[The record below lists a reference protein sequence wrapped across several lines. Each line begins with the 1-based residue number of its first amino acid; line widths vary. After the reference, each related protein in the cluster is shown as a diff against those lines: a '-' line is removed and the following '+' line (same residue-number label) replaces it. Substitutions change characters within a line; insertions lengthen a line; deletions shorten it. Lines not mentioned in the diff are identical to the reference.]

1 MYSENP
7 LKDGALFLRAAVTNQ
22 IARFPLYL
30 ELAGGSGRGSGPEP
44 SQKAAAYFRRCLS
57 DLLDQLDL
65 SGAEASSILE
75 GKRILEYG
83 PGDALGVALLLYAH
97 GADSVECVDRFPRH
111 THSEKAVGIYQAI
124 LDGLDPVR
132 RARAA
137 RAFKQGGNPAS
148 GFREEAIE
156 YRVTPDGLSGRRSI
170 YDLIVS
176 RAVLALVNRLDRTIE
191 DIATGL
197 RPGGLS
203 VHKVDLS
210 SHGLDRYRPL
220 DFLSWPESLYRLMYS
235 RKGRPNRW
243 RVDKYRE
250 LVERAGL
257 TCKKLEP
264 TGQVGA
270 GEVEGLLP
278 SLPSPFRSVPPEL
291 LSWLGFWMVLEA
303 TPAS

>member
-1 MYSENP
+1 V
-7 LKDGALFLRAAVTNQ
+7 LTNQ

-30 ELAGGSGRGSGPEP
+30 KLADGSGRGSGPEP
-44 SQKAAAYFRRCLS
+44 PEQAAAYFCSCLS
-57 DLLDQLDL
+57 DLVDQLDL
-65 SGAEASSILE
+65 PGADASSVLQ

-83 PGDALGVALLLYAH
+83 PGDTLGVALLLYAH
-97 GADSVECVDRFPRH
+97 GAASVECVDRFPRH
-111 THSEKAVGIYQAI
+111 THSPKAVTIYQAI
-124 LDGLDPVR
+124 LDGLDECR

-137 RAFKQGGNPAS
+137 RAFREAGNPAS
-148 GFREEAIE
+148 GFRAEAVE
-156 YRVTPDGLSGRRSI
+156 YRVTPNGLSGRRAA

-176 RAVLALVNRLDRTIE
+176 RAVLALINRLDKTIE
-191 DIATGL
+191 DIAAGL
-197 RPGGLS
+197 APGGTS

-220 DFLSWPESLYRLMYS
+220 DFLSWPDPLYRLMYS

-264 TGQVGA
+264 TGRVGA
-270 GEVEGLLP
+270 GEVTSLLP
-278 SLPSPFRSVPPEL
+278 HLPATFRAVPPDL

-303 TPAS
+303 APAH